1 MIDEMYLEKATQYHS
16 GVHIAADDEGNLYKG
31 IVAFMIVGLKELI
44 PYTAQSTLEVKF
56 SGEWLLKKCQ
66 IALMILHQE
75 NFVYEVSSLKT
86 TLQIYMH
93 FLHSLQFSILIH
105 NFLIQYINHAGNF
118 GKKTYLH
125 YDTVH
130 IMKNIRNN
138 LLNGEKFVFPEFIYN
153 VGLNINID
161 SPAGFIQR
169 RDLNDIYD
177 KYKGLSANLNNAPK
191 LSYQA
196 LHLRKNKQS
205 VPLALAIIHETTIAA
220 ARSHFPTRSDLS
232 GVLNLINIWRTIS
245 NSTERYTPNVLGN
258 AIIFGDKK
266 TDYYRIF
273 AD

>member
-1 MIDEMYLEKATQYHS
+1 MVTKKISNCIDDLTS
-16 GVHIAADDEGNLYKG
+16 GEFCVRG
-31 IVAFMIVGLKELI
+31 IVTKNHASNLHAF
-44 PYTAQSTLEVKF
+44 
-56 SGEWLLKKCQ
+56 
-66 IALMILHQE
+66 
-75 NFVYEVSSLKT
+75 SSLT
-86 TLQIYMH
+86 AI
-93 FLHSLQFSILIH
+93 FDPDSD
-105 NFLIQYINHAGNF
+105 QYINHAGNF

-130 IMKNIRNN
+130 IMKNIRSN